1 MTPINYEKLHE
12 SLLKLDLCHLETR
25 IDGLLEDET
34 SKKKSLPEIILHLLN
49 EEISFRENRAIK
61 MRIKLARFPFQKT
74 ISDFDFSFQGDLD
87 KDRVLGLFSLK
98 FIRENGNVIF
108 IGPPGVGKTHMAV
121 SLGMSACQNGFT
133 GYFITFQELIEI
145 LKKAHEQ
152 GRLKKK
158 LQTLSKPHVL
168 IIDELGYLPLKI
180 EEANLFFQL
189 VSSRYRKG
197 SIILTSNRS
206 YADWADL
213 FPVESIA
220 TAILDRLL
228 ESSSTIKISGDSYRL
243 KLKKKLGLFNN

>member
-1 MTPINYEKLHE
+1 MNALNYEKLHDG
-12 SLLKLDLCHLETR
+12 LLKLDMCHLETR
-25 IDGLLEDET
+25 IDGLLEDESAKNKT
-34 SKKKSLPEIILHLLN
+34 FPEMLLSLLE
-49 EEISFRENRAIK
+49 EEINFRENRAIK
-61 MRIKLARFPFQKT
+61 MRIKLARLPFQKT
-74 ISDFDFSFQGDLD
+74 IVDFDFAFQGELD
-87 KDRVLGLFSLK
+87 KERVLNLFSMKFLK
-98 FIRENGNVIF
+98 ENGNVIF
-108 IGPPGVGKTHMAV
+108 IGPPGVGKTHLAV
-121 SLGMSACQNGFT
+121 SLGIAACQNGFT
-133 GYFITFQELIEI
+133 CYFITFQELIDI
-145 LKKAHEQ
+145 LKRSHEQ

-158 LQTLSKPHVL
+158 LQTLSKPHML
-168 IIDELGYLPLKI
+168 IIDELGYLPLKM

-206 YADWADL
+206 YSEWTEL